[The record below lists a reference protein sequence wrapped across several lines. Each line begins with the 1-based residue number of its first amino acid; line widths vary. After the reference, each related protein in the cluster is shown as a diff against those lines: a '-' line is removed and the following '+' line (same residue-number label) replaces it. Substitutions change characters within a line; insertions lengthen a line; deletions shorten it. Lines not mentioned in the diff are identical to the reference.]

1 MKNNAVEEFWSKNHL
16 GKGAISTEN
25 IDNFFLEHSNLSDKQ
40 TSFKKYLPKE
50 KNKDIL
56 DIACGVG
63 YWLDKYNNYC
73 EPKTLTGVDISD
85 SSIEICKTRFYESDI
100 KLIHSNAE
108 ELKLQGNKYDFISCH
123 GALHHMQNPDLALL
137 EMNKVLKINGEIQLS
152 IYYKNIFFDIY
163 DKSPLFRRVLKKL
176 FKGISGRGRENFF
189 SSNDSSDLIKQFD
202 GKENPIGWAGKRENI
217 ENLLPKDLK
226 ISKVSYEFSPTV
238 YLLPFLPNVIHR
250 FVSKLIPLMIYFK
263 LTKVS

>member
-16 GKGAISTEN
+16 GKEAISTEN

-40 TSFKKYLPKE
+40 TSFKKFLPKE

-63 YWLDKYNNYC
+63 YWLDKYNSYC

-85 SSIEICKTRFYESDI
+85 SSIEICKTRFFKSDI

-108 ELKLQGNKYDFISCH
+108 ELNLQGHKYDFISCH

-137 EMNKVLKINGEIQLS
+137 EMNNVLKINGEMYIS
-152 IYYKNIFFDIY
+152 IYYKIFFS
-163 DKSPLFRRVLKKL
+163 KFMTRVHC
-176 FKGISGRGRENFF
+176 SG
-189 SSNDSSDLIKQFD
+189 K
-202 GKENPIGWAGKRENI
+202 
-217 ENLLPKDLK
+217 
-226 ISKVSYEFSPTV
+226 Y
-238 YLLPFLPNVIHR
+238 
-250 FVSKLIPLMIYFK
+250 
-263 LTKVS
+263 